1 VHVACVERG
10 DIAEI
15 AEKDSANGKNNVFCY
30 FATNRL
36 RNSQVK
42 IPTTEKMQQ
51 IESPLQNTKEGMAKA
66 CVTKAPERD
75 RCRLRLQP
83 DEMALYLPHD

>member
-1 VHVACVERG
+1 VPTVR
-10 DIAEI
+10 IT
-15 AEKDSANGKNNVFCY
+15 F
-30 FATNRL
+30 FAILLLTGCE
-36 RNSQVK
+36 NSQVT
-42 IPTTEKMQQ
+42 IPTAEKMQQ

>member
-1 VHVACVERG
+1 VPTVR
-10 DIAEI
+10 IT
-15 AEKDSANGKNNVFCY
+15 F
-30 FATNRL
+30 FAILLLTGCE
-36 RNSQVK
+36 NSQVK
-42 IPTTEKMQQ
+42 IPTAEKMQQ

>member
-1 VHVACVERG
+1 VPTVR
-10 DIAEI
+10 IT
-15 AEKDSANGKNNVFCY
+15 F
-30 FATNRL
+30 FAILLLTGCE
-36 RNSQVK
+36 NSQVK

>member
-1 VHVACVERG
+1 VPTVR
-10 DIAEI
+10 IT
-15 AEKDSANGKNNVFCY
+15 F
-30 FATNRL
+30 FAILLLTGCE
-36 RNSQVK
+36 NSQVK

-51 IESPLQNTKEGMAKA
+51 IESTLQNTKEGMAKA
-66 CVTKAPERD
+66 CVTKATERD